1 MNCLFIA
8 KEIASVNTAYLS
20 SSILPLKIVFHFAIF
35 IVNVLDNWSDFA
47 AVIAVIELVDFIY
60 FV

>member
-47 AVIAVIELVDFIY
+47 AVIEVVDFIY